1 MEMTREDAMVIVK
14 AFKEFVNGGN
24 VGTQSNWKYIF
35 GLMAEFG
42 IDYKEV

>member
-1 MEMTREDAMVIVK
+1 MEMTRENAMAIVK
-14 AFKEFVNGGN
+14 AFKELINGGN
-24 VGTQSNWKYIF
+24 VGTRSNWEYVI